1 MACFRRRAQVS
12 VLLPIYM
19 VAGSYRFPA
28 LRAGG
33 SRVDPW
39 LLGPT
44 IVDMSDVQS
53 KTAASSLPLW
63 TKERLTS
70 GEARKWIEEAEPLLS
85 QGQRALLHGV
95 TPASFI
101 KYKLATLPAPLVAD
115 AALGVTEAMVQTR
128 VQLLRTVT
136 DSNEEKVATQAAA
149 YAELRA
155 ELFSVV
161 ERALQANAPLLLL
174 KLKAEC
180 KQGAPFEAYFDG
192 KSAWDKLKAMSERAA
207 SLPGEEASH
216 DAYLT
221 KLDLSPLPKG
231 ATAEQFSTRVTF
243 ALTQHVPYVRRPF
256 PNDEA
261 ISEWVISQA
270 PEEHRAR
277 AQDKFDML
285 TAAEKSDPHGVASM
299 IVNIIARS
307 RTTLDVLKESE
318 LREFIGN
325 VDDDSGGRRPP
336 GLGKGGGGAAPRPL
350 LARPLVCGA
359 AAEAGVGRRACDG
372 ATQGRP
378 ARAGQALGRGLQ
390 GALPRER
397 RRGRHAV
404 RRRDRRPVAE
414 RR

>member
-1 MACFRRRAQVS
+1 MS

-192 KSAWDKLKAMSERAA
+192 KSAWEKLKAMSERAA

-336 GLGKGGGGAAPRPL
+336 GLGRGGTR
-350 LARPLVCGA
+350 
-359 AAEAGVGRRACDG
+359 
-372 ATQGRP
+372 
-378 ARAGQALGRGLQ
+378 
-390 GALPRER
+390 
-397 RRGRHAV
+397 
-404 RRRDRRPVAE
+404 
-414 RR
+414 

>member
-1 MACFRRRAQVS
+1 MS

-277 AQDKFDML
+277 AQDKFDL
-285 TAAEKSDPHGVASM
+285 LSAAEKQRPTRRGVHDRQHHRA
-299 IVNIIARS
+299 
-307 RTTLDVLKESE
+307 
-318 LREFIGN
+318 
-325 VDDDSGGRRPP
+325 
-336 GLGKGGGGAAPRPL
+336 
-350 LARPLVCGA
+350 LALHP
-359 AAEAGVGRRACDG
+359 RRA
-372 ATQGRP
+372 Q
-378 ARAGQALGRGLQ
+378 
-390 GALPRER
+390 RER
-397 RRGRHAV
+397 AQGVHRQ
-404 RRRDRRPVAE
+404 RRR
-414 RR
+414 